1 MESILFVS
9 ESGSHK
15 LKVENLNE
23 TINQLIKRS
32 VSNFVKD
39 EKVKIYDEVLKFK
52 LDWDQTL
59 DRYKSAYLSHL
70 HNESAKPDSLSL
82 PSQLTIRS
90 LPQHPLTVKYPGGAT
105 QIINSTKY
113 DNIGKVVKKIYKFTK
128 KAGDSLRNYDMTLH
142 LPNKQTI

>member
-9 ESGSHK
+9 ESASQK

-23 TINQLIKRS
+23 TINQLVKRS

-59 DRYKSAYLSHL
+59 DRYKSAYLSNL
-70 HNESAKPDSLSL
+70 KNESATPDSLSL
-82 PSQLTIRS
+82 PSQLTIRC
-90 LPQHPLTVKYPGGAT
+90 LPQHPLTV
-105 QIINSTKY
+105 
-113 DNIGKVVKKIYKFTK
+113 
-128 KAGDSLRNYDMTLH
+128 
-142 LPNKQTI
+142 

>member
-15 LKVENLNE
+15 VKVENLNE
-23 TINQLIKRS
+23 TINQLVKRS

-70 HNESAKPDSLSL
+70 NNESAKPDSLTL
-82 PSQLTIRS
+82 PS
-90 LPQHPLTVKYPGGAT
+90 
-105 QIINSTKY
+105 
-113 DNIGKVVKKIYKFTK
+113 
-128 KAGDSLRNYDMTLH
+128 
-142 LPNKQTI
+142 